1 MICNFFKLVMV
12 IPLVRGMFSLPM
24 KRDKLTKDVML
35 TVVTLPAVVAI
46 ARSTVHGYPHTVHRT
61 DLTLKTSR

>member
-1 MICNFFKLVMV
+1 MCNFFKLVIV
-12 IPLVRGMFSLPM
+12 IPLVRGLFSLPIN
-24 KRDKLTKDVML
+24 RDKLTKDVIL

-46 ARSTVHGYPHTVHRT
+46 ARSTVEGYPHTVQRT